1 MCKSLMPSPPFCLLI
16 VTIPQFTR
24 HIGFL
29 SSLLCLCHINLLL
42 MLSIALMTHLGSK
55 YRDMKY
61 TVFAESTALTNIPLP
76 AKDRYSACHPGS
88 VSCMPSINCLK
99 NYLGIR
105 LSDNGGPKY
114 LRGNVPD
121 LH

>member
-1 MCKSLMPSPPFCLLI
+1 
-16 VTIPQFTR
+16 
-24 HIGFL
+24 
-29 SSLLCLCHINLLL
+29 
-42 MLSIALMTHLGSK
+42 MLSIASITHLGSK

-61 TVFAESTALTNIPLP
+61 TVFAESTALINTPLP

-99 NYLGIR
+99 YYLGIR
-105 LSDNGGPKY
+105 LSDNGIPKY
-114 LRGNVPD
+114 LRGIVPD

>member
-1 MCKSLMPSPPFCLLI
+1 
-16 VTIPQFTR
+16 
-24 HIGFL
+24 
-29 SSLLCLCHINLLL
+29 

-61 TVFAESTALTNIPLP
+61 TVFAESTVLTNIPLP
-76 AKDRYSACHPGS
+76 TKDRYSACHPGS
-88 VSCMPSINCLK
+88 VSCMPSINYLK